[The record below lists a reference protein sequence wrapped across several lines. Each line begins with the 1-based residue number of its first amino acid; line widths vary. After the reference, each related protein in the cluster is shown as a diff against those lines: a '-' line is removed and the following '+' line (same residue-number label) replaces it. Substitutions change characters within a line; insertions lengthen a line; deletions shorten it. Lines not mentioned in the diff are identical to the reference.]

1 MYYLLK
7 FKSFTDRVNEIDL
20 RHQALY
26 HIGHKYE
33 QLEDAEKETFFYQ
46 TLQKW
51 NVLNLTEEYN
61 YFSKRCRNIITLPQL
76 LHQKDFVIDLLL
88 ERLATATNLS
98 QQPLL
103 ELLYVL
109 ARDLREE
116 FYGYFQRVLDRLICL
131 LNSQDAEQLEWTL
144 ICLAHLFKTLKT
156 YLKRNIGVVFNAVLP
171 LLDEQHYAEHVTN
184 FAVECFAYIARDVRD
199 FPLFLSYVLKT
210 VLREQ
215 VESVHGCGRLL
226 YEILRGVNGQL
237 HTCAGQLLG
246 NVLEVLVNVDSKLT
260 NAQTVL
266 LSDILQHCFGLLLNF
281 LNVDQSGVLWK
292 QLCDAISIN
301 GIGVTATVQVLELF
315 LQITNYK
322 EGRYIS
328 ELSLLVRTVKKL
340 LDRHMVVGAE
350 ELHYLSTLV
359 SSLLQAR
366 HTQISQLDASLLL
379 QKLLQVNKVSRV
391 VYEEFILQ
399 MLDYNQFELL
409 LLPHVVAY
417 YEEHLDTNALELLTR
432 IVLHKR
438 PLSVDALSLSNW
450 EAYPLYLKQTKSLEY
465 MEQTLKKINVFKESH
480 LLLCLLLPHLRGF
493 DKQPL
498 ESSLQCAIQS
508 QLGAPNSTVLLLLL
522 QTHAL
527 LKIDLPKE
535 LSKQL
540 VHSLLPAVDVNLRS
554 LACLQLILL
563 KMKMSELKSEASTDI
578 LLVVS
583 KLLSHPVAQY
593 RRIAAHCLELLGTV
607 HGKQNPYVYFSAA
620 CSIEP
625 TVHNYRELLLQLQQ
639 LEPAAAQFNQYAQL
653 PHFKENAVNLLLGL
667 LYYNFK
673 FIWAPV
679 QQLLAEYVKT
689 MTIDAFW
696 NLLKAK
702 LTETNEFIDYNSD
715 VTILPQAPEP
725 TFESSALTILLPLD
739 KGQTQLTLQQVFN
752 YRHLLWQCIPKL
764 GTIAEVK
771 NADLV
776 RFFLNFVEEE
786 YRTQLE
792 RKENLWNLND
802 NSGMCFKYAGVFVYK
817 SIEILKKLI

>member
-1 MYYLLK
+1 MLLK

-20 RHQALY
+20 RHLALY

-116 FYGYFQRVLDRLICL
+116 FYAYFQRVLDRLICL

-171 LLDEQHYAEHVTN
+171 LLDEQHYAQHVTN

-199 FPLFLSYVLKT
+199 FPRFLSYVLKT

-237 HTCAGQLLG
+237 HTCAAQLLT

-266 LSDILQHCFGLLLNF
+266 LSDIVKHCFGLLLNF
-281 LNVDQSGVLWK
+281 INVDQSGVLWK
-292 QLCDAISIN
+292 QLCDVISIKD
-301 GIGVTATVQVLELF
+301 IDVTATVQLLELL
-315 LQITNYK
+315 LQITNHK
-322 EGRYIS
+322 EGRYIA
-328 ELSLLVRTVKKL
+328 ELSLLVPTVMKL

-350 ELHYLSTLV
+350 QLQYLSTLV
-359 SSLLQAR
+359 SRLLQAR

-379 QKLLQVNKVSRV
+379 QKLLQVNKLSRV

-399 MLDYNQFELL
+399 MLDYKQFELL

-417 YEEHLDTNALELLTR
+417 YEDHLDTNALELLTR
-432 IVLHKR
+432 IVLHKC
-438 PLSVDALSLSNW
+438 PLSVDALSISSW
-450 EAYPLYLKQTKSLEY
+450 QAYPIYLKQTKSLEY
-465 MEQTLKKINVFKESH
+465 VKQKLNRINVSEEPQ

-493 DKQPL
+493 NKQPL
-498 ESSLQCAIQS
+498 ESSLQCAIQNH
-508 QLGAPNSTVLLLLL
+508 LGASNSKVLLLLL

-527 LKIDLPKE
+527 LNIDFPRKLC
-535 LSKQL
+535 KQL
-540 VHSLLPAVDVNLRS
+540 VHSLLPTVENDLRG
-554 LACLQLILL
+554 LACLQLTLL
-563 KMKMSELKSEASTDI
+563 KMKKDELTSEASAEI
-578 LLVVS
+578 LLVLS
-583 KLLSHPVAQY
+583 KLLSHPVSQY
-593 RRIAAHCLELLGTV
+593 RRIAAHCLELLGAV

-625 TVHNYRELLLQLQQ
+625 TVHNYRDLLLQLQQ
-639 LEPAAAQFNQYAQL
+639 LEPAAAQFNQYSQL
-653 PHFKENAVNLLLGL
+653 PHFKETAVNLLLGL

-689 MTIDAFW
+689 MTVDAFW
-696 NLLKAK
+696 NLFKAK
-702 LTETNEFIDYNSD
+702 LIQTNEFIDYNSD
-715 VTILPQAPEP
+715 ATIVPQATEP
-725 TFESSALTILLPLD
+725 TFKSSALTILLPLD

-764 GTIAEVK
+764 GSVAEVK

-776 RFFLNFVEEE
+776 RFFLHFVEHE
-786 YRTQLE
+786 YRIQLE
-792 RKENLWNLND
+792 SKENLWNLD
-802 NSGMCFKYAGVFVYK
+802 DTSGMYLKY
-817 SIEILKKLI
+817 LIYN

>member
-1 MYYLLK
+1 M
-7 FKSFTDRVNEIDL
+7 
-20 RHQALY
+20 RHLALY
-26 HIGHKYE
+26 HIGHKNE
-33 QLEDAEKETFFYQ
+33 QLEHEENETFFYQ

-51 NVLNLTEEYN
+51 NVLNLTEEYS

-116 FYGYFQRVLDRLICL
+116 FYVYFQRVLDRLICL

-156 YLKRNIGVVFNAVLP
+156 YLKRNIGVVFNAILP

-199 FPLFLSYVLKT
+199 FPRFLSYVLKT

-237 HTCAGQLLG
+237 HTCAGELLKH
-246 NVLEVLVNVDSKLT
+246 VLQVLVNVDAKLT

-281 LNVDQSGVLWK
+281 ISADQSGVLWK
-292 QLCDAISIN
+292 QLCDAVSIDDIRVN
-301 GIGVTATVQVLELF
+301 AIVQVLELF
-315 LQITNYK
+315 LLLTNHK
-322 EGRYIS
+322 EGRYIA
-328 ELSLLVRTVKKL
+328 ELSLVVPTVIKL

-350 ELHYLSTLV
+350 QLQYLSTLV
-359 SSLLQAR
+359 SSLLLAR

-379 QKLLQVNKVSRV
+379 QKVLQVNKVSRH

-399 MLDYNQFELL
+399 MLDYKQFELL
-409 LLPHVVAY
+409 VLPHVVAY
-417 YEEHLDTNALELLTR
+417 YEEHLDTTALELLTR

-438 PLSVDALSLSNW
+438 PLSVDTLSLSSW
-450 EAYPLYLKQTKSLEY
+450 EAYPIYLKQTKSLEHVQNKLDRIVVS
-465 MEQTLKKINVFKESH
+465 EESQ
-480 LLLCLLLPHLRGF
+480 LLLCVLLPHLRGV

-498 ESSLQCAIQS
+498 ENSLQCAIKT
-508 QLGAPNSTVLLLLL
+508 QLGASNSTVLLLLL

-527 LKIDLPKE
+527 LKFDFPKE
-535 LSKQL
+535 LSTQL
-540 VHSLLPAVDVNLRS
+540 LQSLLPVVDSDLRG
-554 LACLQLILL
+554 LACLQLVLL
-563 KMKMSELKSEASTDI
+563 KTKRKELTSETTSDI

-583 KLLSHPVAQY
+583 KLLSHPVSQY
-593 RRIAAHCLELLGTV
+593 RRIAAHCLELVGAAL
-607 HGKQNPYVYFSAA
+607 GKQNPYTYFSAA
-620 CSIEP
+620 CAIEP

-639 LEPAAAQFNQYAQL
+639 LEPAAAQFKQFAQL

-667 LYYNFK
+667 LYNNFK

-679 QQLLAEYVKT
+679 QQLLAEYVKS
-689 MTIDAFW
+689 MTVDDFW
-696 NLLKAK
+696 KLFKAK
-702 LTETNEFIDYNSD
+702 LSQTNEYIDYNSEA
-715 VTILPQAPEP
+715 TLLTQAPESN
-725 TFESSALTILLPLD
+725 FESSALTILLPLD
-739 KGQTQLTLQQVFN
+739 QGQTQITLQQAFN
-752 YRHLLWQCIPKL
+752 YRQLLWQCIPKL

-776 RFFLNFVEEE
+776 RFFLHFVEHE
-786 YRTQLE
+786 YRSQLE
-792 RKENLWNLND
+792 RKENTWNLND
-802 NSGMCFKYAGVFVYK
+802 TTGVYFNFLYTWK
-817 SIEILKKLI
+817 AIKQLH

>member
-1 MYYLLK
+1 M
-7 FKSFTDRVNEIDL
+7 
-20 RHQALY
+20 RHLALY

-33 QLEDAEKETFFYQ
+33 QLEHAENETFFYQ

-51 NVLNLTEEYN
+51 NVLNLTEEYS

-116 FYGYFQRVLDRLICL
+116 FYVYFQRVLDRLICL

-156 YLKRNIGVVFNAVLP
+156 YLKRNIGVVFNAILP

-199 FPLFLSYVLKT
+199 FPRFLSYVLKT

-237 HTCAGQLLG
+237 HTCAGELLKH
-246 NVLEVLVNVDSKLT
+246 VLQVLVNVDAKLT

-266 LSDILQHCFGLLLNF
+266 LSDIVKHCFGLLLNF
-281 LNVDQSGVLWK
+281 ISADQSGVLWK
-292 QLCDAISIN
+292 QLCDAISTN
-301 GIGVTATVQVLELF
+301 DIGVTATVQVLELF
-315 LQITNYK
+315 LQLTNHK
-322 EGRYIS
+322 EGRYIA
-328 ELSLLVRTVKKL
+328 ELSLVVPTVIKL

-350 ELHYLSTLV
+350 QLQYLSTLV
-359 SSLLQAR
+359 SSLLLAR
-366 HTQISQLDASLLL
+366 HTQITQLDASLLL
-379 QKLLQVNKVSRV
+379 QKVLQVNKVSRH

-399 MLDYNQFELL
+399 MLDYKQFELL

-417 YEEHLDTNALELLTR
+417 YEEHLDTCALELLTR

-438 PLSVDALSLSNW
+438 PLAVDALSLSSW
-450 EAYPLYLKQTKSLEY
+450 QAYPIYLKQTKSLEHV
-465 MEQTLKKINVFKESH
+465 QKTLHRIVVSEESQ
-480 LLLCLLLPHLRGF
+480 LMLCVLLPHLRGIN
-493 DKQPL
+493 KQPL
-498 ESSLQCAIQS
+498 ESSLQSAIET
-508 QLGAPNSTVLLLLL
+508 QLGAANSTVLLLLL

-527 LKIDLPKE
+527 LKFDFPKE
-535 LSKQL
+535 LSAQL
-540 VHSLLPAVDVNLRS
+540 IQSLLSVVDSDLRG

-563 KMKMSELKSEASTDI
+563 KTKRNEASLDI

-583 KLLSHPVAQY
+583 KLLSHPVSQY
-593 RRIAAHCLELLGTV
+593 RRIAAHCLELAGAAL
-607 HGKQNPYVYFSAA
+607 GKQNPYVYFSAA
-620 CSIEP
+620 CAIEP

-639 LEPAAAQFNQYAQL
+639 LEPAAAQFKQYAQL
-653 PHFKENAVNLLLGL
+653 AHFKENAVNLLLGL
-667 LYYNFK
+667 LYNNFK

-679 QQLLAEYVKT
+679 QQLLAEYVKN
-689 MTIDAFW
+689 MAVDDFW
-696 NLLKAK
+696 KLFKAK
-702 LTETNEFIDYNSD
+702 LSQTNEYIDYNSEE
-715 VTILPQAPEP
+715 TILVQAPESN
-725 TFESSALTILLPLD
+725 FESSALTILLPLD
-739 KGQTQLTLQQVFN
+739 QGQTHITLQQAFN
-752 YRHLLWQCIPKL
+752 YRQLLWQCIPKL

-776 RFFLNFVEEE
+776 RFFLQFVEHE
-786 YRTQLE
+786 YRSQLE
-792 RKENLWNLND
+792 RKENTWNLND
-802 NSGMCFKYAGVFVYK
+802 TTGGY
-817 SIEILKKLI
+817 

>member
-1 MYYLLK
+1 M
-7 FKSFTDRVNEIDL
+7 
-20 RHQALY
+20 RHLALY
-26 HIGHKYE
+26 HIGHKNE
-33 QLEDAEKETFFYQ
+33 QLEHAENETFFCQ

-51 NVLNLTEEYN
+51 NVLNLTEEYS

-116 FYGYFQRVLDRLICL
+116 FYVYFQRVLDRLICL

-156 YLKRNIGVVFNAVLP
+156 YLKRNIGVVFNAILP

-199 FPLFLSYVLKT
+199 FPRFLSYVLKT

-237 HTCAGQLLG
+237 HTCAGELLKH
-246 NVLEVLVNVDSKLT
+246 VLQVLVNVDAKLT

-266 LSDILQHCFGLLLNF
+266 LSDIVQHSFGLLLNF
-281 LNVDQSGVLWK
+281 ISADQSGVLWR
-292 QLCDAISIN
+292 QLCDAISTN
-301 GIGVTATVQVLELF
+301 DIGVTAIVQVLELF
-315 LQITNYK
+315 LLLTNHK
-322 EGRYIS
+322 EGRYIA
-328 ELSLLVRTVKKL
+328 ELSLVVPTVIKL

-350 ELHYLSTLV
+350 QLQYLSTLV
-359 SSLLQAR
+359 SSLLLAR

-379 QKLLQVNKVSRV
+379 QKVLQVNQVSRH

-399 MLDYNQFELL
+399 MLDYKQFELL

-417 YEEHLDTNALELLTR
+417 YEEHLDTCALELLTR

-438 PLSVDALSLSNW
+438 PLSVDALSLSSW
-450 EAYPLYLKQTKSLEY
+450 LAYPIYLKQTKSLEHV
-465 MEQTLKKINVFKESH
+465 QNTLQRIVVSEESQ
-480 LLLCLLLPHLRGF
+480 LMLCVLLPHLRGVN
-493 DKQPL
+493 KQPL
-498 ESSLQCAIQS
+498 EDSLQSAIRT
-508 QLGAPNSTVLLLLL
+508 QLGAANSTVLLLLL

-527 LKIDLPKE
+527 LKFDFPKE
-535 LSKQL
+535 LSTQL
-540 VHSLLPAVDVNLRS
+540 LQSLLPVVDGDLRG

-563 KMKMSELKSEASTDI
+563 KTKRNEASLDI

-583 KLLSHPVAQY
+583 KLLSHPVSQY
-593 RRIAAHCLELLGTV
+593 RRIAAHCLELVGAALGR
-607 HGKQNPYVYFSAA
+607 QNPYVYFSAA
-620 CSIEP
+620 CAIEP

-639 LEPAAAQFNQYAQL
+639 LEPAAAQFKQYAQL
-653 PHFKENAVNLLLGL
+653 AHFKENAVHLLLGL
-667 LYYNFK
+667 LYNNFK

-679 QQLLAEYVKT
+679 QQLLAEYVKN
-689 MTIDAFW
+689 MTVDDFW
-696 NLLKAK
+696 NLFKAK
-702 LTETNEFIDYNSD
+702 LSQTNEYIDYNAEE
-715 VTILPQAPEP
+715 TILAQAPESN
-725 TFESSALTILLPLD
+725 FESSALTILLPLD
-739 KGQTQLTLQQVFN
+739 QEQSQITLQQAFN
-752 YRHLLWQCIPKL
+752 YRQLLWQCIPKL

-776 RFFLNFVEEE
+776 RFFLHFVEHE
-786 YRTQLE
+786 YRSQLE
-792 RKENLWNLND
+792 RKENTWNLND
-802 NSGMCFKYAGVFVYK
+802 TTGVY
-817 SIEILKKLI
+817 

>member
-1 MYYLLK
+1 M
-7 FKSFTDRVNEIDL
+7 
-20 RHQALY
+20 RHLALY
-26 HIGHKYE
+26 HIGHKNE
-33 QLEDAEKETFFYQ
+33 QLEHAENETFFCQ

-51 NVLNLTEEYN
+51 NVLNLTEEYS

-116 FYGYFQRVLDRLICL
+116 FYVYFQRVLDRLICL

-156 YLKRNIGVVFNAVLP
+156 YLKRNIGVVFNAILP

-199 FPLFLSYVLKT
+199 FPRFLSYVLKT

-237 HTCAGQLLG
+237 HTCAGELLKH
-246 NVLEVLVNVDSKLT
+246 VLQVLVNVDAKLT

-266 LSDILQHCFGLLLNF
+266 LSDIVQHSFGLLLNF
-281 LNVDQSGVLWK
+281 ISADQSGVLWR
-292 QLCDAISIN
+292 QLCDAISTN
-301 GIGVTATVQVLELF
+301 DIGVTAIVQVLELF
-315 LQITNYK
+315 LLLTNHK
-322 EGRYIS
+322 EGRYIA
-328 ELSLLVRTVKKL
+328 ELSLVVPTVIKL

-350 ELHYLSTLV
+350 QLQYLSTLV
-359 SSLLQAR
+359 SSLLLAR

-379 QKLLQVNKVSRV
+379 QKVLQVNQVSRH

-399 MLDYNQFELL
+399 MLDYKQFELL

-417 YEEHLDTNALELLTR
+417 YEEHLDTCALELLTR

-438 PLSVDALSLSNW
+438 PLSVDALSLSSW
-450 EAYPLYLKQTKSLEY
+450 LAYPIYLKQTKSLEHV
-465 MEQTLKKINVFKESH
+465 QNTLQRIVVSEESQ
-480 LLLCLLLPHLRGF
+480 LMLCVLLPHLRGVN
-493 DKQPL
+493 KQPL
-498 ESSLQCAIQS
+498 EDSLQSAIRT
-508 QLGAPNSTVLLLLL
+508 QLGAANSTVLLLLL

-527 LKIDLPKE
+527 LKFDFPKE
-535 LSKQL
+535 LSTQL
-540 VHSLLPAVDVNLRS
+540 LQSLLPVVDGDLRG

-563 KMKMSELKSEASTDI
+563 KTKRNEASLDI

-583 KLLSHPVAQY
+583 KLLSHPVSQY
-593 RRIAAHCLELLGTV
+593 RRIAAHCLELVGAALGR
-607 HGKQNPYVYFSAA
+607 QNPYVYFSAA
-620 CSIEP
+620 CAIEP

-639 LEPAAAQFNQYAQL
+639 LEPAAAQFKQYAQFA
-653 PHFKENAVNLLLGL
+653 HFKENAVHLLLGL
-667 LYYNFK
+667 LYNNFK

-679 QQLLAEYVKT
+679 QQLLAEYVKN
-689 MTIDAFW
+689 MTVDDFW
-696 NLLKAK
+696 NLFKAK
-702 LTETNEFIDYNSD
+702 LSQTNEYIDYNAEE
-715 VTILPQAPEP
+715 TILAQAPESN
-725 TFESSALTILLPLD
+725 FESSALTILLPLD
-739 KGQTQLTLQQVFN
+739 QEQSQITLQQAFN
-752 YRHLLWQCIPKL
+752 YRQLLWQCIPKL

-776 RFFLNFVEEE
+776 RFFLHFVEHE
-786 YRTQLE
+786 YRSQLE
-792 RKENLWNLND
+792 RKENTWNLND
-802 NSGMCFKYAGVFVYK
+802 TTGVY
-817 SIEILKKLI
+817 